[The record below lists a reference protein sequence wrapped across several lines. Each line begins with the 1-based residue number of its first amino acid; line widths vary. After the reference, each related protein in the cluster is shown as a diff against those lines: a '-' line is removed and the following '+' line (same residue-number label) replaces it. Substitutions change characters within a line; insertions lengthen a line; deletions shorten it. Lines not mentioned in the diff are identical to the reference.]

1 MYSIINSRL
10 VNYYVQVYLVPT
22 SELSFVSQQHDSFL
36 KYAKYLR
43 RHASSLVISQHSN
56 NWEKI
61 GVLSPERSTS
71 VINMYVHGGR
81 KIPKYVNDIDRYP
94 KENIFLWLSFLSNET
109 FLNGNNL
116 WIYQ

>member
-10 VNYYVQVYLVPT
+10 VNYYVPT

-36 KYAKYLR
+36 KNAKYLR

-71 VINMYVHGGR
+71 VLNMYLHGGR

-94 KENIFLWLSFLSNET
+94 KENSFLWLSFLSNET

>member
-1 MYSIINSRL
+1 MIYSIINSRL
-10 VNYYVQVYLVPT
+10 CSYSKLLPT
-22 SELSFVSQQHDSFL
+22 FSELSFVSQQHDSFL

-71 VINMYVHGGR
+71 VLNMYIVHGGR
-81 KIPKYVNDIDRYP
+81 KVPKYVNDP
-94 KENIFLWLSFLSNET
+94 KENSLFRWLSVFE
-109 FLNGNNL
+109 
-116 WIYQ
+116 